1 MRIIHAAAKMLLTRV
16 RLLQVVVAAQRALVQ
31 SGLVV
36 REALDL
42 RQAPRLPLQSTVIIQ
57 HITLKMI
64 SHVIHTL
71 EVGVLL
77 KILQLLGTVFEFGV
91 DL

>member
-1 MRIIHAAAKMLLTRV
+1 MLLTRV